1 MEGGGCRGS
10 VVAVEGY
17 AGEVFGAVGEAVE
30 GDAQRG
36 GAGGG
41 KDVGEQAVRHIG
53 EVCVGIEFLHSFGA
67 DCRIVGDV
75 AEAFLFDAF
84 VGGNHNE

>member
-1 MEGGGCRGS
+1 MEGD
-10 VVAVEGY
+10 

-36 GAGGG
+36 GARGGE
-41 KDVGEQAVRHIG
+41 DVREQAVRHIG
-53 EVCVGIEFLHSFGA
+53 EVGVGIEFLHSFGA

-75 AEAFLFDAF
+75 AEVFLFDAF